1 MHVIALKFSSLR
13 LRLTRIIANPPRDR
27 LNKSLDFRLDVTTS
41 ASIQFAHQKQANSS
55 DSLSEKFINIYRRS
69 KYFYPNTLCVRIYLS
84 ITSQLTISRPRCLT
98 RTALVQAILKTTLQ
112 SSCCWVFWCFFFFG
126 FFLLTKNLMLNQI
139 FVLFTGVIGAERS
152 SDSEAMSAIF
162 SRLPEPL
169 RPPMVSYSSTSVS
182 LSNKQA
188 FPNFF
193 RTIYSDGIQ
202 VKVCLM

>member
-1 MHVIALKFSSLR
+1 M
-13 LRLTRIIANPPRDR
+13 
-27 LNKSLDFRLDVTTS
+27 DVTTS
-41 ASIQFAHQKQANSS
+41 ASIYTKNKLTILIRCLG
-55 DSLSEKFINIYRRS
+55 SLSIFIDCQTI
-69 KYFYPNTLCVRIYLS
+69 FYPNTLCVRIYLS

-98 RTALVQAILKTTLQ
+98 RTALVQAIFKTTLP
-112 SSCCWVFWCFFFFG
+112 SSCCWVFWV
-126 FFLLTKNLMLNQI
+126 FLLTKNLMLNQI

>member
-1 MHVIALKFSSLR
+1 MLL
-13 LRLTRIIANPPRDR
+13 
-27 LNKSLDFRLDVTTS
+27 
-41 ASIQFAHQKQANSS
+41 
-55 DSLSEKFINIYRRS
+55 
-69 KYFYPNTLCVRIYLS
+69 
-84 ITSQLTISRPRCLT
+84 
-98 RTALVQAILKTTLQ
+98 
-112 SSCCWVFWCFFFFG
+112 G
-126 FFLLTKNLMLNQI
+126 FLGFLLTKNLMLNQI

-188 FPNFF
+188 FRNFF

>member
-1 MHVIALKFSSLR
+1 MHVIDLKFSSLR

-41 ASIQFAHQKQANSS
+41 ASIQFAHQKQVNNSY
-55 DSLSEKFINIYRRS
+55 SLSGKFINIYRRS

-98 RTALVQAILKTTLQ
+98 RTALVQAIFKTTLP
-112 SSCCWVFWCFFFFG
+112 SSCCWVFWV
-126 FFLLTKNLMLNQI
+126 FLLTKNLMLNQI

>member
-1 MHVIALKFSSLR
+1 MLVSSL
-13 LRLTRIIANPPRDR
+13 LT
-27 LNKSLDFRLDVTTS
+27 K
-41 ASIQFAHQKQANSS
+41 KQANNS
-55 DSLSEKFINIYRRS
+55 DSLSGKFINIYRRS

-98 RTALVQAILKTTLQ
+98 RTALVQAIFKTTLP
-112 SSCCWVFWCFFFFG
+112 SSCCWVLGGFLG